1 MPDLSDLDF
10 RPGVQLCAVRCHYL
24 RLTAANTRQGR
35 AERAVHRMAR
45 HPVRGRAEAGKVPD
59 GALVG
64 AGASA
69 HWTLIATSWQLRLST
84 SGARRAAACALP
96 HAPPVTG
103 GPPSLLPSVPAWER
117 PSSRHSSLEPTKI
130 TVKSAAACGLRVLR
144 MALRA
149 TLDCDLGTAHD
160 RACREDG
167 QEWTRPA
174 AQRRRQRFGKPDD

>member
-1 MPDLSDLDF
+1 
-10 RPGVQLCAVRCHYL
+10 
-24 RLTAANTRQGR
+24 
-35 AERAVHRMAR
+35 VHRMAR

-96 HAPPVTG
+96 QAPPVTG

-167 QEWTRPA
+167 QEWTRPV